1 MKDYEL
7 IYQGILEKNRDLITT
22 EDIIVA
28 LHLKNILNQK
38 IVMIRSMSKEND
50 KEAVINKLEG
60 KVSELEKVAL
70 PVNVIDTIE
79 CLEKLINKN
88 PNKLTDFDLCLSES
102 LRERLAGL
110 HSYLRGKCSRTS
122 FGKRAPFTITSLKRL
137 PYKKDFR
144 LIFYS
149 IKRASDIADEISMYK
164 IWCMDG
170 NAVNGLV
177 IHKDR
182 ERYLNQLKK
191 LKEDLNENMDKVKV
205 WVNLPNR

>member
-1 MKDYEL
+1 MRDYEL
-7 IYQGILEKNRDLITT
+7 IYQGILEKDQNLIAT

-28 LHLKNILNQK
+28 LYLKNILNQK
-38 IVMIRSMSKEND
+38 IVMIKSMSKESD
-50 KEAVINKLEG
+50 KEAVIDKLEG

-88 PNKLTDFDLCLSES
+88 PNKLTDYDLCLSES
-102 LRERLAGL
+102 LRERLVGL
-110 HSYLRGKCSRTS
+110 HSYLRGKCKRTS
-122 FGKRAPFTITSLKRL
+122 FGKRSTFAIASLKRL
-137 PYKKDFR
+137 PYKKDFK
-144 LIFYS
+144 LIFHS
-149 IKRASDIADEISMYK
+149 LKRASDIADEISMYK
-164 IWCMDG
+164 IWCVDG

-182 ERYLNQLKK
+182 ERYLSQLKK
-191 LKEDLNENMDKVKV
+191 LKEDLNTNMDKVKV